1 MAQFDWESLNKEALA
16 KALKLYRPD
25 TKASTPKDGLIA
37 EAKAFLMENT
47 GKIDEFFRRV
57 EEFRDAKTEPKAT
70 KKAKEE
76 AGSETG
82 EGA

>member
-57 EEFRDAKTEPKAT
+57 EEFRDAKAEPR

-76 AGSETG
+76 EG